1 MSIKDF
7 SNLSPEDKQ
16 KALKDVNSRQS
27 SFDVEQKLRGFDPLH
42 LEHRLPDL
50 DDTGMFEKSK
60 LPRPQQPISKQ

>member
-27 SFDVEQKLRGFDPLH
+27 SFDVEQKLREFDPLH

>member
-16 KALKDVNSRQS
+16 KALKEVNSRRS
-27 SFDVEQKLRGFDPLH
+27 SFNIEQKLRDLDPLH
-42 LEHRLPDL
+42 LEHRLPEL
-50 DDTGMFEKSK
+50 DDTGLYEKSR

>member
-16 KALKDVNSRQS
+16 KALKEVNNKRS
-27 SFDVEQKLRGFDPLH
+27 SLNIEEKLRGFDPLH
-42 LEHRLPDL
+42 LEHRLPEL